1 MERGKKKMSRKK
13 GLTIGKTRSA
23 LYTTARVLGHI
34 NAVKRGKVGT
44 RVLRV
49 VMGKTASRI
58 FSKLLG

>member
-1 MERGKKKMSRKK
+1 MSRKK